1 MKTINNLIL
10 FVLMFFSISTF
21 AQNRIDENIDI
32 TNQNINFKYSSILP
46 SVAYYG
52 EISETTGRS
61 KTNYV
66 NGYYKSNGTYV
77 DSYYRS

>member
-1 MKTINNLIL
+1 M
-10 FVLMFFSISTF
+10 STF
-21 AQNRIDENIDI
+21 AQNRIDENIDVA
-32 TNQNINFKYSSILP
+32 NQKINFKYSSILP

-52 EISETTGRS
+52 EISGSTGRP